1 MRKIILFI
9 ACVLGVSASA
19 QSVRMRDVFAAM
31 PDSLMPLVT
40 KNNRLDC
47 IDFIENNMEAK
58 ARNRADE
65 FVELKK
71 LTEDYLLFET
81 SPMSRVEMK
90 LLTMDD
96 STQVVCMV
104 RTYMAPGADSQVELF
119 TAQWERVDKELAARF
134 VTARPEVE
142 AFFAGRDQK
151 DEAVRSAVLMLRDLP
166 LMEARLSA
174 DAPTLTWTIGL
185 GELPKDEKK
194 AAQKIVQPIRQS
206 LLR

>member
-1 MRKIILFI
+1 MRKILLFI
-9 ACVLGVSASA
+9 ACVLGISASA

-90 LLTMDD
+90 LLTVDD

-134 VTARPEVE
+134 ATARPEVE
-142 AFFAGRDQK
+142 AFFAGCGRE

-194 AAQKIVQPIRQS
+194 AAQKIVQPITQS